1 MTVDYLVKKIEN
13 KKPVDLTEGSLALSK
28 ATFGLMNQ
36 EIEVKVD
43 NVQIEVST
51 EEIEV
56 KVDGETVV
64 KIPTSTCWET
74 LIRQFR
80 KKTN

>member
-1 MTVDYLVKKIEN
+1 MTVDYLVKKIENN
-13 KKPVDLTEGSLALSK
+13 KKPVDLTEGSLAL
-28 ATFGLMNQ
+28 MNQ
-36 EIEVKVD
+36 EIEIKVD

-56 KVDGETVV
+56 KIDEKTVV